1 MSPEFAFPPPPANLD
16 WNNIGIKI
24 REVNGH
30 VQCRYNVQT
39 GRWSEPE
46 VVKGTDLTISGLSPA
61 LNYGMQAYEGMK
73 AFRDPT
79 GQIRI
84 FRPTEHAARMRH
96 SCEFVSIPSLP
107 TDHFVRCVSL
117 AVSINA
123 EFVPPHDTSA
133 ALYIRPLV
141 FGSGP
146 QINLLLPD
154 EYTFC
159 VFVLPVTSLLGTQAV
174 DAVILEEFDRTAPM
188 GTGSAKVGGNY
199 APVLRWSM
207 QAKAQGYGT
216 TLHLDSKTRS
226 EIDEFSAAGFIGV
239 KQVGEEVTL
248 VVPNS
253 SSIIRSIT
261 SDSCLELA
269 RSFGWTVEV
278 RPVKYEELAE
288 FSEVLAVGT
297 AAVLVPIRSI
307 TRSSLGDKYVYAANE
322 EGNYICA
329 MKLFKAIQDIQ
340 RGLVEDLFS
349 WCAPIQEPGKYLQTG
364 EKSDVQQQGV

>member
-1 MSPEFAFPPPPANLD
+1 MVTESEFPPPPANLD
-16 WNNIGIKI
+16 WNNIGIQI

-39 GRWSEPE
+39 GCWSEPE
-46 VVKGTDLTISGLSPA
+46 VVKGTDLTVSGLSPA

-73 AFRDPT
+73 AFRYPN
-79 GQIRI
+79 GHIHV
-84 FRPTEHAARMRH
+84 FRLPDHSARLRH
-96 SCEFVSIPSLP
+96 SCEFVSIPPLP
-107 TDHFVRCVSL
+107 TDQFSRCVSL

-146 QINLLLPD
+146 QINLILPD

-159 VFVLPVTSLLGTQAV
+159 VFVLPVTGLLGARAV
-174 DAVILEEFDRTAPM
+174 DALVLEEFDRTAPM

-207 QAKAQGYGT
+207 QAKSQGYGI

-239 KQVGEEVTL
+239 KQMGEDVTL
-248 VVPNS
+248 VTPDSPN
-253 SSIIRSIT
+253 IIRSIT
-261 SDSCLELA
+261 SESCLQLA
-269 RSFGWTVEV
+269 RSFGWKVEL
-278 RPVKYEELAE
+278 RPVKYEELSE
-288 FSEVLAVGT
+288 FSEILAVGT
-297 AAVLVPIRSI
+297 AAVVVPVSSI
-307 TRSSLGDKYVYAANE
+307 TRTARGEKFVYTPTV
-322 EGNYICA
+322 EGSYQCA
-329 MKLFKAIQDIQ
+329 TKLSKAIQDIQ
-340 RGLVEDLFS
+340 RGLAEDVFS
-349 WCAPIQEPGKYLQTG
+349 WCYPIMRPETYHSSK
-364 EKSDVQQQGV
+364 EIDI